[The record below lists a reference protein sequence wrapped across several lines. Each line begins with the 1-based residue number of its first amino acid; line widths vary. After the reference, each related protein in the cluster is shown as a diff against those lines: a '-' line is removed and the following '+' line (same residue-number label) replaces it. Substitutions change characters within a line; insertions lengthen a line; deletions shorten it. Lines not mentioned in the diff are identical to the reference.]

1 MSTSS
6 PRVRASEVIVA
17 VWCALC
23 GAGPGVVVRGAE
35 KIAPPDLFAARE
47 QGLVGVRVVVRDRQH
62 ARVIV
67 KNRTEGPLTIALPAV
82 FAARPV
88 LAQQG
93 FFGNGSTTQAPAPQP
108 VAGPMQ
114 FNSARGVNAGV
125 GANQNFFQPGDN
137 MFNIAPESVRSL
149 PVSCFCLAHGRPD
162 PRSSVPYEL
171 VPAEEAGVD
180 ATLTALLL
188 RYGREQLDH
197 EAMQAAV
204 WHAADGKSWRELAS
218 MSRRIALNAEEPI
231 FTGAQLR
238 AAKTWAEAATV
249 AARRKAE
256 ASREQGLVVEGQR
269 LAPARAEIDRTS
281 LGIQARRS
289 SAGR

>member
-6 PRVRASEVIVA
+6 PRVRASGVVVA
-17 VWCALC
+17 VWCALY

-35 KIAPPDLFAARE
+35 KLAPPDLFAARE
-47 QGLVGVRVVVRDRQH
+47 QGLIDVRVIVRDRHH

-67 KNRTEGPLTIALPAV
+67 KNRTAGPLTVALPAV

-93 FFGNGSTTQAPAPQP
+93 LFGNGSTSQAPAPQP

-114 FNSARGVNAGV
+114 FNSARGVNAGNA
-125 GANQNFFQPGDN
+125 ANQNFFQPGNN

-149 PVSCFCLAHGRPD
+149 SVSCFCLAHGRPD
-162 PRSSVPYEL
+162 PRSSMKYEL
-171 VPAEEAGVD
+171 VPAEEAGID

-188 RYGREQLDH
+188 RYGRERLDH

-204 WHAADGKSWRELAS
+204 WHVVDGKSWRELAS
-218 MSRRIALNAEEPI
+218 LSRRIALNAEEPI

-238 AAKTWAEAATV
+238 AAKSWAEAATV
-249 AARRKAE
+249 AARRAAE
-256 ASREQGLVVEGQR
+256 ASDDEGLVVEGQR
-269 LAPARAEIDRTS
+269 LAPARAGIDRTS
-281 LGIQARRS
+281 IGIQARRS